1 MPFLE
6 LPRFM
11 FKQISTHGNHEFD
24 ILSVMERCSRNAGNK
39 PILSMTIG
47 RHPSNDLVLDS
58 EIIPLLI
65 SRYHAE
71 FEVGDNKLVLH
82 PTNRTNMI
90 LTTNGTFLND
100 KRIYEPKV
108 INLGDIVSF
117 GGPKMV
123 VRDGY
128 IHENPFRYKVIQS
141 VSSSMLVEVDP
152 VVVDNA
158 PAMANA
164 NRRRRNPD
172 SVNGAEDERPAKR
185 HQTTQTDLPV
195 LPFYYGTIAQMS
207 NATREERWRC
217 IETMLANARVARVVC
232 GVPPPP
238 AP

>member
-1 MPFLE
+1 
-6 LPRFM
+6 
-11 FKQISTHGNHEFD
+11 
-24 ILSVMERCSRNAGNK
+24 MERCSRNAGNK
-39 PILSMTIG
+39 PILNMTIG

-58 EIIPLLI
+58 EIIPQLI

-100 KRIYEPKV
+100 KRIYAPKV
-108 INLGDIVSF
+108 LKLGDIISF

-128 IHENPFRYKVIQS
+128 IHENPFRYKVLQS
-141 VSSSMLVEVDP
+141 DSSPMLVEVDP

-158 PAMANA
+158 PAMAND
-164 NRRRRNPD
+164 NRRRHNPE
-172 SVNGAEDERPAKR
+172 SVNDAEDERPAKR
-185 HQTTQTDLPV
+185 HQTTQTELPV
-195 LPFYYGTIAQMS
+195 QPLYYGVLAPGRNITQ
-207 NATREERWRC
+207 EERWRY
-217 IETMLANARVARVVC
+217 IETIGMAMGQRSWDMLPNARVARVVC